1 MVICLNSEP
10 LQLLKKKK
18 KIITIYR
25 LDLKKEKS
33 KEAGGIVLF
42 TQSLLAT
49 FGLMST

>member
-10 LQLLKKKK
+10 LQLLKKN
-18 KIITIYR
+18 IITIYR

>member
-10 LQLLKKKK
+10 LQLLKKKN
-18 KIITIYR
+18 ITIYR

>member
-10 LQLLKKKK
+10 LQLLKKI
-18 KIITIYR
+18 IITIYR
-25 LDLKKEKS
+25 LDLKKENS

>member
-10 LQLLKKKK
+10 LQLLKKNN
-18 KIITIYR
+18 IITIYR